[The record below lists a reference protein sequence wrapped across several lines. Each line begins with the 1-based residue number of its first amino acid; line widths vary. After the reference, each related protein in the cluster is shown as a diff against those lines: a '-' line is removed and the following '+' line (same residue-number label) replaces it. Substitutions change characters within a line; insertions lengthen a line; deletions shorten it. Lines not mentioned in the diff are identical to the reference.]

1 MMSKYHIYII
11 RDYVWKDG
19 SIGKIGATEDI
30 QRRAKSY
37 KLESLEILES
47 HTNLKEVSRREMEL
61 QAQYGFKIDHIA
73 YWKAR
78 KIHKSPKSKKKR
90 VANMDWKAYS
100 AKMDYPAIMA
110 KIDHK
115 AIAAKKDF
123 KAIYK
128 NRDMKTALSNVD
140 WQARNN
146 KIDWKQAIKTRKA
159 SEHLWKDKWLNKV
172 RDTQCKPVNQY
183 DLEDNFIKRW
193 DSAIDAAKSV
203 GAKSQSNISACCRGI
218 IKTYKNYKWNYA
230 NK

>member
-1 MMSKYHIYII
+1 MSRELKYHIYII

-47 HTNLKEVSRREMEL
+47 HTNLKEVSKREMEL
-61 QAQYGFKIDHIA
+61 QAQYGFKIDHIE

-78 KIHKSPKSKKKR
+78 KMHKSPESKKKR
-90 VANMDWKAYS
+90 VDNIDWKAYS

-115 AIAAKKDF
+115 ARTAKIDY
-123 KAIYK
+123 KAIFK

-146 KIDWKQAIKTRKA
+146 KIDWEQTVKTRKA

-172 RDTQCKPVNQY
+172 RDIQCKPVNQY

-193 DSAIDAAKSV
+193 DSAIDAAKELNVSN
-203 GAKSQSNISACCRGI
+203 SNICACCRGKQ
-218 IKTYKNYKWNYA
+218 KTAYKSIWKYA
-230 NK
+230 G